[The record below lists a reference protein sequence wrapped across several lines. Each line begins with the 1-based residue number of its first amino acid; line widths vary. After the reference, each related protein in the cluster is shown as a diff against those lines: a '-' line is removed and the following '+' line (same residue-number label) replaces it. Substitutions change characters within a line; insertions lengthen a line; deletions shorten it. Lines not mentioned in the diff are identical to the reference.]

1 LQVVIYTFFKK
12 LGMESF
18 RKEGLKK
25 ELFVSPA
32 NPYLSASYMNGDYSI
47 EFTSSYQSETKT
59 LSIGK
64 PR

>member
-1 LQVVIYTFFKK
+1 MRLKSQD
-12 LGMESF
+12 F

-25 ELFVSPA
+25 ELFLSPA

-47 EFTSSYQSETKT
+47 AFTSSYQNVTKT
-59 LSIGK
+59 LPIGK